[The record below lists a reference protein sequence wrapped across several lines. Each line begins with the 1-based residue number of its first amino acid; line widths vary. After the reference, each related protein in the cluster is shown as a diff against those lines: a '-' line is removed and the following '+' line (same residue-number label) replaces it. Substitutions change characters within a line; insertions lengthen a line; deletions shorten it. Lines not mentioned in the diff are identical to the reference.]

1 MVTAMARAGRRRS
14 SIRQKI
20 VLPFFVLLAFVGM
33 VGTALITSRA
43 TTATVSAFEGSLLR
57 ASLLSNDKLAV
68 LEAERLAQLRAAT
81 DTQGVAAALAT
92 DDTASLIRLL
102 QPIQANAWPAQLTLR
117 VLDKTGR
124 EVLTLTPAGDD
135 AIERNL
141 ARVCNAGAGC
151 ARELQPLDEIPRV
164 RDVLAS
170 RTDAQG
176 DKYVFPLKESAE
188 TMLYWIGP
196 VRSDGLAQPAADP
209 QNIKVVGAVL
219 LGESLI
225 EIRDSVRD
233 SRASDLVFYD
243 PSGHVLLSSLNG
255 VPSLTPSTLTQ
266 VGQRPARTSLTID
279 HHPYEFLVGNWRL
292 RNSAIGYLAVAL
304 ASDPLEASVA
314 EIRWLMVLV
323 FASAALMIL
332 VFGTLVARRITR
344 PVEHLVQS
352 TTAVSRGDLGHRAPI
367 ESNDEI
373 GFLAESFNA
382 MAASLEQKTTELE
395 ESYFASI
402 ESLARVIDARDPS
415 TFGHSTRVAA
425 ISLQIA
431 QAMGLDGESRKTLRQ
446 AALLHDI
453 GKIGIEDRVLRKP
466 GSLTVEEWDAMRQ
479 HPLIGYKM
487 LSGLRFLEPSLVGVL
502 HHHERWDGT
511 GFPEGLKGDAI
522 PAYIRILSVADA
534 LDAMTSDR
542 TYRKGLTFEEALAEL
557 QNGTGTQFEP
567 ASVEALTKRA
577 SEVRVLL
584 MGKAASSPP
593 SVGFER
599 LERVA

>member
-1 MVTAMARAGRRRS
+1 MVTAMAQARRRRS

-20 VLPFFVLLAFVGM
+20 VIPFFVLLAFVGM
-33 VGTALITSRA
+33 VGTAIITSRA

-81 DTQGVAAALAT
+81 DTQGVAAALAN
-92 DDTASLIRLL
+92 DDTASLTRLL
-102 QPIQANAWPAQLTLR
+102 QPIQANAWPAQLTFR
-117 VLDKTGR
+117 VLDKTGK
-124 EVLTLTPAGDD
+124 EVLTLTPSDD
-135 AIERNL
+135 AIERYL
-141 ARVCNAGAGC
+141 ARACNADAGC
-151 ARELQPLDEIPRV
+151 ARQLQPLDDLPRV
-164 RDVLAS
+164 GDVLAS

-176 DKYVFPLKESAE
+176 DKYVFPLKESAQ

-196 VRSDGLAQPAADP
+196 VRSDGLAQSAANP
-209 QNIKVVGAVL
+209 QNVKVVGAVL

-225 EIRDSVRD
+225 EIRDSIRD

-243 PSGHVLLSSLNG
+243 PSGHMLLSSLNG
-255 VPSLTPSTLTQ
+255 VPSLTQSTLSQ
-266 VGQRPARTSLTID
+266 VGQRPVRTSLTID
-279 HHPYEFLVGNWRL
+279 DHPYEFLVGNWRL

-304 ASDPLEASVA
+304 ASDPVEASVA

-323 FASAALMIL
+323 FATAALMIL

-344 PVEHLVQS
+344 PVEHLVRS
-352 TTAVSRGDLGHRAPI
+352 TVAVSMGDLGHRAPI
-367 ESNDEI
+367 ETNDEI

-382 MAASLEQKTTELE
+382 MAASLEQKTTELQ

-425 ISLQIA
+425 ISLEIA
-431 QAMGLDGESRKTLRQ
+431 QAMGFDEESRKTLRQ

-453 GKIGIEDRVLRKP
+453 GKIGIEDRVLRKT
-466 GSLTVEEWDAMRQ
+466 GSLTDEEWDAMRQ
-479 HPLIGYKM
+479 HPLMGYKM
-487 LSGLRFLEPSLVGVL
+487 LSGLRFLKPSLVGVL

-542 TYRKGLTFEEALAEL
+542 PYHKGLTFEEALAEL
-557 QNGTGTQFEP
+557 QNATGTQFEP
-567 ASVEALTKRA
+567 ASVEALVKRA

-584 MGKAASSPP
+584 MGKATPSPP
-593 SVGFER
+593 SAGFER